1 LIIGIKG
8 VYALFIS
15 ILKKGVVLEMSENAY
30 LKWLSSN
37 TPSSWWH
44 DSADPDELD
53 IAIAN
58 GAVGVTTNPVLVK
71 QSLYSRPDIWR
82 LVIEDIPKDIRG
94 PYKVE
99 EIIKRVTQTLA
110 AKLEPIY
117 HKTEGKH
124 GYVCAQVNPAKP
136 ASVETMLPMARRLN
150 SWAPNIAVKL
160 PVTAAG
166 LEVLEECAAEG
177 ITVTA
182 TVSFTVPQ
190 VIAVAERYR
199 KGLERAKKAGIKP
212 GQCFAVIMVGRI
224 DDYLRDVAMDRNA
237 HVLESDII
245 QAGIAEVKRAYSIF
259 KERGYEAILMPAGM
273 RGTYHTVELAGA
285 DIVFS
290 IHPKIQRLLAK
301 IEGQF
306 EERINVPV
314 NEDVIKR
321 LSTVSEFVR
330 AYEPDG
336 MKPEEF
342 ITFGVVQKTLSQFV
356 EAGWNPIEEYKL

>member
-1 LIIGIKG
+1 
-8 VYALFIS
+8 
-15 ILKKGVVLEMSENAY
+15 MSENAY

-44 DSADPDELD
+44 DSADPDEL
-53 IAIAN
+53 AVAMAN

-71 QSLYSRPDIWR
+71 QSLYSRPEIWR
-82 LVIEDIPKDIRG
+82 PVIEDIPKDITG
-94 PYKVE
+94 PYKAE

-117 HKTEGKH
+117 NETEGKQ
-124 GYVCAQVNPAKP
+124 GYVCAQVNPSKP
-136 ASVETMLPMARRLN
+136 GSAEAMLPMARRLN
-150 SWAPNIAVKL
+150 EWAPNIAVKL

-190 VIAVAERYR
+190 VVAVAERYM
-199 KGLERAKKAGIKP
+199 KGLERAKKAGVKP

-237 HVLESDII
+237 HVLESDIT
-245 QAGIAEVKRAYSIF
+245 QAGIAEIKRAYSIF

-273 RGTYHTVELAGA
+273 RGAYHTIELAGA

-290 IHPKIQRLLAK
+290 IHPKIQKVLAK
-301 IEGQF
+301 IEGPW
-306 EERINVPV
+306 EEKINVPV
-314 NEDVIKR
+314 DEDAIKR

-336 MKPEEF
+336 MKPEDF

-356 EAGWNPIEEYKL
+356 ETGWKSIEGYEL